1 MGAGTSPGRAWGA
14 PPPIFP
20 WRSFRNPQRFRNSAE
35 WAGGGGSHSSVVKQ
49 MALSSTPNGLDFC
62 PIRDGSNKFLPPPKK
77 KEEIKTENLLLP
89 SAAGSWL
96 DLCYITVI
104 SCVRTAQRVSGK
116 AKDASLD
123 CGPLE
128 FRHGQRSEEGC
139 VGVRNVSD
147 SSLRPCPVPQPGNSA
162 RRHCKRGFETKTE
175 RQACFLGPLDP
186 QTL

>member
-1 MGAGTSPGRAWGA
+1 MPHLPSSHGGLSVTLSASETVPSGQGVGGAILVWSSRWPSLPHQRDLTSVPSGMGATS
-14 PPPIFP
+14 
-20 WRSFRNPQRFRNSAE
+20 
-35 WAGGGGSHSSVVKQ
+35 
-49 MALSSTPNGLDFC
+49 FC
-62 PIRDGSNKFLPPPKK
+62 PPPKK
-77 KEEIKTENLLLP
+77 KKKSRQKIYFFHQPQVPGLTYVT
-89 SAAGSWL
+89 
-96 DLCYITVI
+96 YITVI

-123 CGPLE
+123 CGPLK

>member
-1 MGAGTSPGRAWGA
+1 MPHLPSSHGGLSVTLSASETVPSGQGVRGAILVWSSRWPSLPHQMDLTSVPSGMGATS
-14 PPPIFP
+14 
-20 WRSFRNPQRFRNSAE
+20 
-35 WAGGGGSHSSVVKQ
+35 
-49 MALSSTPNGLDFC
+49 FC
-62 PIRDGSNKFLPPPKK
+62 PPPKK

-139 VGVRNVSD
+139 VGVKNVSD

-162 RRHCKRGFETKTE
+162 QRYCKRGFETKTE